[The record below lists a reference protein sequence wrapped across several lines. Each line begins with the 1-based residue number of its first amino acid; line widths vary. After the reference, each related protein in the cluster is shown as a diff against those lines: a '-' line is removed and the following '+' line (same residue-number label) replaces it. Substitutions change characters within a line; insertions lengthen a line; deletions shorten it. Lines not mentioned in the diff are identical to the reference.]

1 MAKRETKSITITARI
16 TPSLNKKLLALA
28 KAGKRTK
35 SQTLEF
41 LIADHIDDDLD
52 FVAMVQEGIRS
63 AEEHGTVPNEE
74 AMRQLRAHIAKRK
87 REKRKA
93 A

>member
-1 MAKRETKSITITARI
+1 MTKSVTITARI
-16 TPSLNKKLLALA
+16 TPALDKKLTAFA
-28 KAGKRTK
+28 KAAKRTK
-35 SQTLEF
+35 SQAIE
-41 LIADHIDDDLD
+41 IIIDGHIDYEMA
-52 FVAMVQEGIRS
+52 FVEAVIEGIRS
-63 AEEHGTVPNEE
+63 AEEEGTIPHEE